1 MSIKAKYTRVKR
13 YKKENKIDLVQK
25 WKKSTTTQKKNAKR
39 YKTKYISLA
48 SFATSNQRLR
58 KKRRQLTVL
67 SWSSSEPIPIPP
79 PETTDTAAIK
89 IITFLLIMRFGGSIF
104 DRKKRSLLSMTTS
117 PELNTVHTQFGI
129 FALIIFLKKSK
140 KNDWKT
146 KYSKRM
152 FSYL

>member
-25 WKKSTTTQKKNAKR
+25 MKEINNNPKKNAKR

-67 SWSSSEPIPIPP
+67 S
-79 PETTDTAAIK
+79 
-89 IITFLLIMRFGGSIF
+89 
-104 DRKKRSLLSMTTS
+104 
-117 PELNTVHTQFGI
+117 
-129 FALIIFLKKSK
+129 
-140 KNDWKT
+140 
-146 KYSKRM
+146 
-152 FSYL
+152 